1 MEWRNSDDI
10 RRITKQTKT
19 YATNFFDGT
28 TTRIRRIERKEEKK
42 NESEV
47 WNFMKQ
53 KWYREWEASVNYL
66 YKYVPIEKNTNTT
79 YDNREILRNMKQV
92 SEKEKP
98 S

>member
-1 MEWRNSDDI
+1 
-10 RRITKQTKT
+10 
-19 YATNFFDGT
+19 
-28 TTRIRRIERKEEKK
+28 
-42 NESEV
+42 
-47 WNFMKQ
+47 MKQ

>member
-1 MEWRNSDDI
+1 MQPTSLTEQPPEFAVSSE
-10 RRITKQTKT
+10 KK
-19 YATNFFDGT
+19 
-28 TTRIRRIERKEEKK
+28 KK